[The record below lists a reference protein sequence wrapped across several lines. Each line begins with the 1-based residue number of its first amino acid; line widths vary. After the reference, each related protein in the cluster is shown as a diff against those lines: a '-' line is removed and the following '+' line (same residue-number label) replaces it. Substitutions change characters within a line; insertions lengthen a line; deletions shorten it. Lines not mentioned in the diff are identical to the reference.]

1 MWGGGVKSRGAWWML
16 PSKPWVDCLGRR
28 GGLSLHCSQNKGWK
42 LLEYWTFWVNIEK
55 KFPFS
60 QNCSLK
66 GLGLIVRWRILFHE
80 SICKTRVTMYQDSVQ
95 CWSETG
101 EHTPRGLPVRE
112 SKGLWLLEF
121 GCRKGISNP
130 RILPF
135 LASFFL
141 FSLISHSILLA

>member
-42 LLEYWTFWVNIEK
+42 LLEHWTIWVNIEK

-95 CWSETG
+95 CRSETG
-101 EHTPRGLPVRE
+101 EHTPRGLPVSPRVSDCWNLAVE
-112 SKGLWLLEF
+112 KGSVAQGSYHFWRL
-121 GCRKGISNP
+121 
-130 RILPF
+130 
-135 LASFFL
+135 SFC
-141 FSLISHSILLA
+141 SLSYPIVSY